1 MKTKSKNLF
10 SGALKD
16 IKVLDI
22 SNFLAGPV
30 SSMFL
35 GDYGA
40 EVIKVEKP
48 NLGDEIRYWGN
59 NKNGVGLMYKLI
71 NRNKKSITADLRT
84 KFGVKIIKKLVKNT
98 DIIIE
103 NYRKGT
109 LEKWGLSYEIL
120 RKINPGLIMIRI
132 TGFGQTGPNS
142 HKPGFGTLA
151 EGYAGFAAINGYKD
165 RSPLLPGFGLADE
178 TSGLM
183 GAFLALTALHER
195 DKKSGIGQVVEFG
208 IYEPLFTLLGPQVV
222 DYDQLG
228 IVQTRNGSRLPFT
241 APRNTYL
248 TRDDKWVSISGSAQ
262 STFERMCKALN
273 VEYLITDQRFLNN
286 RLRIKNAEVLDN
298 ALQEA
303 ILKFD
308 QSTLIKM
315 FDKFGA
321 AVAACNNIKEI
332 FEDEHFKSRENIIAI
347 DDHELGGPLKM
358 QNVIGKFSRTPGKIR
373 HTGPKLGQHNY
384 EILVEMLGFSKEE
397 LELQGY
403 KIIKN

>member
-1 MKTKSKNLF
+1 MKTNSNNLF
-10 SGALKD
+10 KDALSG

-48 NLGDEIRYWGN
+48 DLGDEIRYWGN

-84 KFGVKIIKKLVKNT
+84 KFGVKIIKKLIKNT

-109 LEKWGLSYEIL
+109 LEKWGLSYKIL
-120 RKINPGLIMIRI
+120 SKINPSLIMIRI

-142 HKPGFGTLA
+142 NRPGFGTLA
-151 EGYAGFAAINGYKD
+151 EGYAGFAAINGYED

-195 DKKSGIGQVVEFG
+195 DRKSGIGQVVEFG

-248 TRDDKWVSISGSAQ
+248 TRDEKWVSISGSAQ
-262 STFERMCKALN
+262 STFERMCEALN
-273 VEYLITDQRFLNN
+273 ISHLITDKRFLNN
-286 RLRIKNAEVLDN
+286 RLRIENSKVLDE
-298 ALQEA
+298 ALQKA
-303 ILKFD
+303 IVKFD
-308 QSTLIKM
+308 QSTLIKL
-315 FDKFGA
+315 FDEVGA
-321 AVAACNNIKEI
+321 AAAPCYNIKEI
-332 FEDEHFKSRENIIAI
+332 FEDKHFKSRNNIIAI
-347 DDHELGGPLKM
+347 DDQELGGQLKM
-358 QNVIGKFSRTPGKIR
+358 QNVVGKFSRTPGRVK
-373 HTGPKLGQHNY
+373 HAGPKLGQHNY
-384 EILVEMLGFSKEE
+384 EILVEMLGLNEKE
-397 LELQGY
+397 LEIHGY
-403 KIIKN
+403 KLAQK